1 MRLTV
6 LNVAYPLAP
15 VGPDAAG
22 GAEQIVTHLDRALTR
37 AGHRSIV
44 VACEGSVAQGM
55 LVATPWP
62 EGELTDA
69 VRRAAQARHR
79 QSIEQALRQWPV
91 DLVHLHGIDFD
102 QYLPPPGV
110 PVLVTLHLPP
120 SWYPPAVFHLQRPRT
135 FLQCVSRSQRRV
147 CPEAAG
153 LLPEIENGV
162 PVEELAARHAKRRF
176 ALALGRICPEK
187 GYHHALEAAARAR
200 MPLLLAGEVFHYEA
214 HERYFEDE
222 IRPRLDRSRRFLG
235 PVGWHRKRRL
245 LSAAR
250 CLLVPSLV
258 PETSSL
264 VAMEALAC
272 GTPVVAFRA
281 GALVDIVEHGRTGFL
296 VNDAA
301 EMADAMTAV
310 DHLDPEACR
319 EAARTRFA
327 LGRMTRQYLE
337 RYQELIEGNPRDG
350 TENVRLAHAVS
361 SPPRSP
367 GWEPGLSP
375 EDEPLRWPPPHSP
388 GWSPG
393 SGLDC

>member
-1 MRLTV
+1 MRLTI

-15 VGPDAAG
+15 VGPDVAG

-44 VACEGSVAQGM
+44 IACAGSVTQGT
-55 LVATPWP
+55 LVATPRP
-62 EGELTDA
+62 DGELTEE
-69 VRRAAQARHR
+69 VRRAAQEGYR
-79 QSIEQALRQWPV
+79 QTIEQVLREWPV
-91 DLVHLHGIDFD
+91 DLVHLHGIDFE

-120 SWYPPAVFHLQRPRT
+120 SWYSPAIFHLKRPQT
-135 FLQCVSRSQRRV
+135 FLQCVSRSQRRA
-147 CPEAAG
+147 CPEAAC

-162 PVEELAARHAKRRF
+162 PVAELAARHARRHF
-176 ALALGRICPEK
+176 ALAIGRICPEK
-187 GYHHALEAAARAR
+187 GYHHALAAAARAR
-200 MPLLLAGEVFHYEA
+200 MPLLLAGEVFPYAA
-214 HERYFEDE
+214 HERYFQDE
-222 IRPRLDRSRRFLG
+222 IRPWLDRTRRFLG
-235 PVGWHRKRRL
+235 PVGWRRKRRL

-272 GTPVVAFRA
+272 GTPVIAFRA

-301 EMADAMTAV
+301 EMADAIAAV
-310 DHLDPEACR
+310 DRLNPEVCR

-327 LGRMTRQYLE
+327 LERMTGQYLE
-337 RYQELIEGNPRDG
+337 RYQELIASSARDAG
-350 TENVRLAHAVS
+350 EEIPVGRESVCC
-361 SPPRSP
+361 
-367 GWEPGLSP
+367 WK
-375 EDEPLRWPPPHSP
+375 
-388 GWSPG
+388 
-393 SGLDC
+393 